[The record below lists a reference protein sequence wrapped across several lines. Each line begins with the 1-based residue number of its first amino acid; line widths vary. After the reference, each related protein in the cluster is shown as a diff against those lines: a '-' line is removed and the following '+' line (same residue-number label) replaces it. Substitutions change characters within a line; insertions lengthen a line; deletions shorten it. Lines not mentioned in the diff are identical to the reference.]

1 MYFYL
6 FGMEGEDERMRD
18 SIQRQEAKK
27 HFKKTNNVLLIVA
40 IALFVLGIGFLLIDP
55 IRNAKRQTAVS
66 EGLGALESQMS
77 AVSTGN
83 GDDTS
88 ETEEISLTLVV
99 DANANPVDGEEY
111 DYFGDGEGLSV
122 EDELASYEGSVTL
135 NGIGIIEI
143 DSIDLRL
150 PVWDTASVVA
160 LRYGAGHYENS
171 VMPGEVGNCAILGHH
186 MRDYGSM
193 FNRLGEVQSGDII
206 RIQTADG
213 NTYEYC
219 VDSIVTIQPED
230 LEARIAGNYFDTAR
244 ITLVTCTYSGEATLR
259 LLVSGYLVD
268 DQG

>member
-1 MYFYL
+1 
-6 FGMEGEDERMRD
+6 MRD
-18 SIQRQEAKK
+18 SIQRQRTKK
-27 HFKKTNNVLLIVA
+27 RFKKTNNILLIVA
-40 IALFVLGIGFLLIDP
+40 IALFVVGIVFLLIDP
-55 IRNAKRQTAVS
+55 IKNAKRKTAVS
-66 EGLGALESQMS
+66 EGLDVLESQMS
-77 AVSTGN
+77 AATTVEG
-83 GDDTS
+83 DTS

-99 DANANPVDGEEY
+99 DANANAVDGEEY
-111 DYFGDGEGLSV
+111 DYFGDGEGISV
-122 EDELASYEGSVTL
+122 EDELAGYEGSVTL

-230 LEARIAGNYFDTAR
+230 LEARISGNYFDTAR

-259 LLVSGYLVD
+259 LIVSGYLID